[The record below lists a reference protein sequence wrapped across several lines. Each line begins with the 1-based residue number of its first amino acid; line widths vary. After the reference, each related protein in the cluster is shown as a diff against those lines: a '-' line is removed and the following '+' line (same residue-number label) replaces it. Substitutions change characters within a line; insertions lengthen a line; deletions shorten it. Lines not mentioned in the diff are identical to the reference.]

1 MTENKG
7 LKKEETRNAANMGY
21 AIIMTVGVVILS
33 VFMWAIVIGI
43 AGEWVDFG
51 AVIGIFNLVAIIYFG
66 KTILDKLD
74 K

>member
-1 MTENKG
+1 M
-7 LKKEETRNAANMGY
+7 KKSTSNLGY
-21 AIIMTVGVVILS
+21 AIIMAVGVVILS
-33 VFMWAIVIGI
+33 VFVWAVVIEI

-51 AVIGIFNLVAIIYFG
+51 AIIGIFNLIAIIYFG